1 MTARHA
7 NELLYDSEAALRL
20 VDSAIEDIRD
30 ASPHHLGDPTDAA
43 RVANLRDMLAQSG
56 PLGLI
61 GLSQVLARGYGEI
74 VSVLGSLRESR
85 TVLER
90 TAVDRIQ
97 YTHERLREVTIAT
110 QTAATDI
117 LDGLDRAIVLVNGM
131 DQKSDEGDTAGG
143 AALRNKLRDELFA
156 IVGCMQFQDIT
167 TQQLNYASSVMTE
180 METRLAELASILG
193 PAALGAAGAT
203 PSVNPAISSE
213 PATFDPAA
221 SMHNAEARQAIAD
234 QIFERPRR

>member
-1 MTARHA
+1 MTARQA

-30 ASPHHLGDPTDAA
+30 ASPHHLGDPTDAS
-43 RVANLRDMLAQSG
+43 RVANLREMLAQSG

-97 YTHERLREVTIAT
+97 YTHQRLREVSSAT

-117 LDGLDRAIVLVNGM
+117 LDGLDRAIALVNDLDKT
-131 DQKSDEGDTAGG
+131 DQGDAAGG
-143 AALRNKLRDELFA
+143 AAIRNKLRDELFA

-167 TQQLNYASSVMTE
+167 TQQLSYASSVLTD
-180 METRLAELASILG
+180 MEARLAELASILD
-193 PAALGAAGAT
+193 PAALGA
-203 PSVNPAISSE
+203 PAPKV
-213 PATFDPAA
+213 PAPAAVSPTFDPGA
-221 SMHNAEARQAIAD
+221 STENAEARQAVAD
-234 QIFERPRR
+234 QIFDGRRG